1 MTDSPFII
9 AFDTSGPQCAAA
21 LMTPSGITTRTD
33 AMSKGQ
39 AEHLMPMLDEM
50 LRDAGLDWSGLD
62 AIGVGIGPGNFTGI
76 RIAVAAARGLSLA
89 LNIPAIGVSSLE
101 AQAEGLAGPVISVL
115 DARSGRYYAQFFDGT
130 IQGTP
135 EFLETGQT
143 PRCPAGIRP
152 AYVGAAAFGEVIEAA
167 MPPPT
172 AMAIIAGRRMQT
184 PQPRPAPLYLRP
196 ADAAP
201 PRDAPPVVVP

>member
-1 MTDSPFII
+1 MNATATVL

-21 LMTPSGITTRTD
+21 IMTPSGITTRID

-50 LRDAGLDWSGLD
+50 LREAGLNWAGLD

-76 RIAVAAARGLSLA
+76 RIAVAAARGLALA

-101 AQAEGLAGPVISVL
+101 AQVEGLTGPVISVL
-115 DARSGRYYAQFFDGT
+115 DARSGRFYAQFFDAT
-130 IQGTP
+130 TRGTP
-135 EFLETGQT
+135 EFLEPGQA

-152 AYVGAAAFGEVIEAA
+152 AYVGAAAFGEVIAAA
-167 MPPPT
+167 MPPAT
-172 AMAIIAGRRMQT
+172 AMAIIASRRMQI